1 MRPKKHKTTGSND
14 LFRARLDQIINL
26 KHELVLLAGKI
37 DWDWIDGEIAPLYS
51 ENGRPGIETRF
62 MIGLL
67 LLKHIYGLSDEGVC
81 ERWVHDPYFQFFTGE
96 EFFQHAF
103 PHERSD
109 LSHWRKRLGDKLEL
123 LLAESL
129 RVAHEAGALR
139 GQDLKRVTVDTT
151 VQPKAITF
159 PTDAKLLHAAIK
171 GLNRLARKHGVGLR
185 QSYSRVAK
193 AATMM
198 AGRYAHAKQFRR
210 HQRQLRILRSRLGR
224 IIRDI
229 RRKIEGQPALEQ
241 AFALP
246 LGRATQIR
254 SQQQRQR
261 GWKLY
266 SFHAPEVE
274 CIGKGKA
281 AAPYEFGVKASIV
294 TNNRRA
300 PGGLFVLHA
309 RAMPDNPYD
318 GHTLRDVIDRTE
330 NSPAVRSSG
339 PMSTRVTAATTRK
352 SPSRLHLRPE
362 ARRLR
367 RHQTRTATSLRH
379 RARDRTPEDRRSPR
393 RCYLK
398 GRAGDAAN
406 VVLTA
411 IGHNFRRVLAW
422 LREFLCLFLVQL
434 WLVEQ
439 NLSATM
445 ALADRAYIIN
455 NGHIVHEAPT
465 AEIKRQPQLLRR
477 YLGV

>member
-14 LFRARLDQIINL
+14 LFRARLDQIINM

-51 ENGRPGIETRF
+51 ENGRPGIEARF

-129 RVAHEAGALR
+129 RVAHGAGALR

-159 PTDAKLLHAAIK
+159 PTDAKLLHAAIR
-171 GLNRLARKHGVGLR
+171 GLNRLARRHGVRLR
-185 QSYSRVAK
+185 QSYLRIAK
-193 AATMM
+193 GAAMM
-198 AGRYAHAKQFRR
+198 AGRYAHAKQFKR

-229 RRKIEGQPALEQ
+229 RRKIEGQPALEE

-294 TNNRRA
+294 TNNRRVCF
-300 PGGLFVLHA
+300 G
-309 RAMPDNPYD
+309 
-318 GHTLRDVIDRTE
+318 
-330 NSPAVRSSG
+330 
-339 PMSTRVTAATTRK
+339 
-352 SPSRLHLRPE
+352 
-362 ARRLR
+362 
-367 RHQTRTATSLRH
+367 
-379 RARDRTPEDRRSPR
+379 
-393 RCYLK
+393 
-398 GRAGDAAN
+398 
-406 VVLTA
+406 
-411 IGHNFRRVLAW
+411 
-422 LREFLCLFLVQL
+422 VQF
-434 WLVEQ
+434 
-439 NLSATM
+439 
-445 ALADRAYIIN
+445 
-455 NGHIVHEAPT
+455 
-465 AEIKRQPQLLRR
+465 
-477 YLGV
+477 

>member
-26 KHELVLLAGKI
+26 KHELVLLAGKV
-37 DWDWIDGEIAPLYS
+37 DWDWIDGEIAPFYS

-81 ERWVHDPYFQFFTGE
+81 ERWIHDPYFQFFTGE
-96 EFFQHAF
+96 EFFQHTF

-129 RVAHEAGALR
+129 RVAHAAGALR
-139 GQDLKRVTVDTT
+139 SQDLKRVTVDTT

-171 GLNRLARKHGVGLR
+171 GLNRLASRHGVRLR
-185 QSYSRVAK
+185 QSYCRIAK
-193 AATMM
+193 AAAMM
-198 AGRYAHAKQFRR
+198 AGRYAHAKQFKR
-210 HQRQLRILRSRLGR
+210 HQRQLRLLRSRLGR

-229 RRKIEGQPALEQ
+229 RRKIEGQPALEEV
-241 AFALP
+241 FALP
-246 LGRATQIR
+246 LSRATQIR

-281 AAPYEFGVKASIV
+281 SAPYEFGVKASIV

-300 PGGLFVLHA
+300 PGGSFVLHA
-309 RAMPDNPYD
+309 RALPDNPYD

-330 NSPAVRSSG
+330 ALTGCAIERAYVDKGYRGHDAQNPRRVFISG
-339 PMSTRVTAATTRK
+339 QKRGVFGIIKR
-352 SPSRLHLRPE
+352 E
-362 ARRLR
+362 LR
-367 RHQTRTATSLRH
+367 R
-379 RARDRTPEDRRSPR
+379 RSAIEPIIGHLKAEGHLG

-406 VVLTA
+406 VVLSA
-411 IGHNFRRVLAW
+411 VGHNFRRILAW
-422 LREFLCLFLVQL
+422 LRDFWGLILTALIEAICAQ
-434 WLVEQ
+434 
-439 NLSATM
+439 SAIRS
-445 ALADRAYIIN
+445 AS
-455 NGHIVHEAPT
+455 
-465 AEIKRQPQLLRR
+465 
-477 YLGV
+477 

>member
-14 LFRARLDQIINL
+14 LFRARLDQIINM

-96 EFFQHAF
+96 EFFQHTF

-171 GLNRLARKHGVGLR
+171 GLNRLARRHGVRLR

-193 AATMM
+193 AAAMM

-210 HQRQLRILRSRLGR
+210 HRRQLRIRAAGWAGSSATSAARSRASQR
-224 IIRDI
+224 W
-229 RRKIEGQPALEQ
+229 RRRSPSRLAGLRRSARTAASARLEAL
-241 AFALP
+241 
-246 LGRATQIR
+246 
-254 SQQQRQR
+254 
-261 GWKLY
+261 

-281 AAPYEFGVKASIV
+281 SAPYEFGVKASI
-294 TNNRRA
+294 
-300 PGGLFVLHA
+300 
-309 RAMPDNPYD
+309 
-318 GHTLRDVIDRTE
+318 
-330 NSPAVRSSG
+330 
-339 PMSTRVTAATTRK
+339 
-352 SPSRLHLRPE
+352 
-362 ARRLR
+362 
-367 RHQTRTATSLRH
+367 
-379 RARDRTPEDRRSPR
+379 
-393 RCYLK
+393 
-398 GRAGDAAN
+398 
-406 VVLTA
+406 
-411 IGHNFRRVLAW
+411 
-422 LREFLCLFLVQL
+422 
-434 WLVEQ
+434 
-439 NLSATM
+439 
-445 ALADRAYIIN
+445 
-455 NGHIVHEAPT
+455 APT
-465 AEIKRQPQLLRR
+465 TAGLPVACRAARQGAAR
-477 YLGV
+477 